1 MADNR
6 EHMVKIKAGEFT
18 GSPPAY
24 AREGLTPCSED
35 APPEGEEGGRPQRD
49 LGGGGAGPGR
59 DSARSRSIGCFR
71 DEPSAGVN
79 GAEGSSQRSARRTP
93 LRSKHPGL
101 TFGTSLSLTRDKPF
115 FRGSSAARPLEL
127 NHTPCLHCRVT
138 SVCPHLPSHSLLE
151 ASPRVTLSQESKVS
165 TPRSEPSRT
174 PGVRTPRAGVCSFAG
189 SCSGGK
195 AATFRLLTSSGR
207 SRPRGQLPSKKTAMD
222 QQAAAKRG
230 AGQGQSLTEWTG
242 RSVEPG

>member
-151 ASPRVTLSQESKVS
+151 ASPRVTPSQESKVS

-195 AATFRLLTSSGR
+195 AATFRQLTSSGR
-207 SRPRGQLPSKKTAMD
+207 SRPRGQLPNKKTAMD

>member
-1 MADNR
+1 MLSGRAVCQRQWSRGVQSEKCATDPTQ
-6 EHMVKIKAGEFT
+6 IKT
-18 GSPPAY
+18 SWPH
-24 AREGLTPCSED
+24 
-35 APPEGEEGGRPQRD
+35 
-49 LGGGGAGPGR
+49 
-59 DSARSRSIGCFR
+59 IWH
-71 DEPSAGVN
+71 V
-79 GAEGSSQRSARRTP
+79 
-93 LRSKHPGL
+93 
-101 TFGTSLSLTRDKPF
+101 SLSLTRDKPF

-151 ASPRVTLSQESKVS
+151 ASPRVTPSQESKVS

-195 AATFRLLTSSGR
+195 AATFRRLTSSGR